1 MDLFGS
7 EYGWSKGDILDQMG
21 FDEALQLQE
30 RIKQRTYAGY
40 KMQLAISQNPHSK
53 EPDVLWK
60 MLDEHMTQLTTAAEI
75 NIENTDLDTEGLMNL
90 KKIMSGGTAF
100 VIK

>member
-1 MDLFGS
+1 
-7 EYGWSKGDILDQMG
+7 MG

-30 RIKQRTYAGY
+30 RIRQRTYAEY

-53 EPDVLWK
+53 EPEALWK
-60 MLDEHMTQLTTAAEI
+60 MLDEHMTQLRTAAEI
-75 NIENTDLDTEGLMNL
+75 EILDQDLDREGLENL
-90 KKIMSGGTAF
+90 KKIMSGGIDF